1 VSRESIN
8 IFVVLSLHTRCYVY
22 TILSTEVLNDRRHM
36 DQVAERLAELRE
48 RRALTLRELSD
59 MSGVAADTIN
69 QIELGHRKARPS
81 TLRKLA
87 RSLEIDVQEFYA
99 EPALPK
105 AEAPMEAGLA
115 GVDPSSRLIYAEVLE
130 GIAGLWAEELARGLY
145 DRRTL
150 GLKHM
155 VGGIV
160 AMNHEAA
167 VGEDRQNFPPHFLE
181 QLEAAEERF
190 VAVEI
195 QIWEAIE
202 AADSEQAAP
211 PDELAARREAREAKR
226 EELRQQL
233 RGSKQA
239 RHA

>member
-1 VSRESIN
+1 LKLPRLKEVRELHGWSQAKLAEESDVSRDSISN
-8 IFVVLSLHTRCYVY
+8 YETGQREAWPATAKKLADALHVE
-22 TILSTEVLNDRRHM
+22 IAD
-36 DQVAERLAELRE
+36 LRE
-48 RRALTLRELSD
+48 PVRELAT
-59 MSGVAADTIN
+59 SGKAD
-69 QIELGHRKARPS
+69 
-81 TLRKLA
+81 
-87 RSLEIDVQEFYA
+87 
-99 EPALPK
+99 
-105 AEAPMEAGLA
+105 APMEAGLA
-115 GVDPSSRLIYAEVLE
+115 GADPSSRLIYADVLE
-130 GIAGLWAEELARGLY
+130 KIAGLWAEELARGLY

-167 VGEDRQNFPPHFLE
+167 VREDRQNFPPHFLE

>member
-1 VSRESIN
+1 MDSVGQRLKEERQLKGWSQRDLARE
-8 IFVVLSLHTRCYVY
+8 T
-22 TILSTEVLNDRRHM
+22 
-36 DQVAERLAELRE
+36 
-48 RRALTLRELSD
+48 
-59 MSGVAADTIN
+59 GVNPDTISG
-69 QIELGHRKARPS
+69 IETEQHEPRPS

-87 RSLEIDVQEFYA
+87 EGLGLEVRDFFR

-105 AEAPMEAGLA
+105 ADAPIEAGLA
-115 GVDPSSRLIYAEVLE
+115 GADPSSRLIHATVLE
-130 GIAGLWAEELARGLY
+130 EIAGLWAEQLARGLY

-150 GLKHM
+150 GLM
-155 VGGIV
+155 SMAGFFL
-160 AMNHEAA
+160 AANHEAT
-167 VGEDRQNFPPHFLE
+167 VGEDRQDLPPHFLE

-190 VAVEI
+190 VAVGT

-202 AADSEQAAP
+202 EADRGQAAP
-211 PDELAARREAREAKR
+211 PDELAARREAKR

>member
-1 VSRESIN
+1 MKLPRLKEVRELHGWSQAKLAEESDVSRDSISN
-8 IFVVLSLHTRCYVY
+8 YETGQREAWRATAKKLADALHVE
-22 TILSTEVLNDRRHM
+22 IAD
-36 DQVAERLAELRE
+36 LRE
-48 RRALTLRELSD
+48 PVRELAT
-59 MSGVAADTIN
+59 SG
-69 QIELGHRKARPS
+69 
-81 TLRKLA
+81 
-87 RSLEIDVQEFYA
+87 
-99 EPALPK
+99 K

-115 GVDPSSRLIYAEVLE
+115 GADPSSRLIYAEVLE

>member
-1 VSRESIN
+1 LKLPRLKEVRELHGWSQAKLAEESDVSRDSISN
-8 IFVVLSLHTRCYVY
+8 YETGQREAWPATAKKLADALHVE
-22 TILSTEVLNDRRHM
+22 IAD
-36 DQVAERLAELRE
+36 LRE
-48 RRALTLRELSD
+48 PARELAT
-59 MSGVAADTIN
+59 SG
-69 QIELGHRKARPS
+69 
-81 TLRKLA
+81 
-87 RSLEIDVQEFYA
+87 
-99 EPALPK
+99 K

-115 GVDPSSRLIYAEVLE
+115 GADPSSRLIYAEVLE

-155 VGGIV
+155 VGGLV

-167 VGEDRQNFPPHFLE
+167 VREDRQNFPPHFLE